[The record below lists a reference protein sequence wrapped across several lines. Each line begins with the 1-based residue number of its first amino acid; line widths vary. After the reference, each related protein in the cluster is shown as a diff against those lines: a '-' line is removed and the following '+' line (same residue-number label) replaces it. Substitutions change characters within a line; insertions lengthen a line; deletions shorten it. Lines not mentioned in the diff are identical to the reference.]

1 MGKFFIR
8 WSKQLAISHPQI
20 DKQHQG
26 LFLRIEALIHSI
38 MKKRGDKE
46 SLDLLFFLKK
56 YTKDHFTYEEAYMA
70 RKKYPGLVEH
80 KQQHDTF
87 VASMAEMQRISFE
100 DSDQDI
106 SQELNEK
113 LGEWLRTHILIEDT
127 RMMDWVKGNRGDY
140 HITDTGLRIERRR

>member
-46 SLDLLFFLKK
+46 SLDLLFF
-56 YTKDHFTYEEAYMA
+56 
-70 RKKYPGLVEH
+70 
-80 KQQHDTF
+80 
-87 VASMAEMQRISFE
+87 
-100 DSDQDI
+100 
-106 SQELNEK
+106 
-113 LGEWLRTHILIEDT
+113 
-127 RMMDWVKGNRGDY
+127 
-140 HITDTGLRIERRR
+140 